1 MLPRFLRSALDSAP
15 SLPSS
20 SLRHLFPCL
29 SYYLSFSL
37 CFILCHSSSL
47 PSYLVLSTFLTLSF
61 SLFHFSLFISVPLSR
76 SLSLFL
82 SLSAI
87 YLSLSF
93 YTPHCRYHA
102 SLSRAR
108 SLLFIS
114 VALMILLRVGDSA
127 NRHCL
132 LPYDRFRSR
141 SCFSKI
147 SKVSAK
153 YNERSQVARN
163 SSPFDIST

>member
-20 SLRHLFPCL
+20 SLRHFFPCL

-47 PSYLVLSTFLTLSF
+47 SSYLVLSTFLTLSF
-61 SLFHFSLFISVPLSR
+61 SLFHFSSFISVPS
-76 SLSLFL
+76 SF
-82 SLSAI
+82 
-87 YLSLSF
+87 SLSF
-93 YTPHCRYHA
+93 CYLFVPIVLYPSLPLSCI

-114 VALMILLRVGDSA
+114 VALMILLPSW
-127 NRHCL
+127 
-132 LPYDRFRSR
+132 RFRKSSLLATVR
-141 SCFSKI
+141 SI
-147 SKVSAK
+147 P
-153 YNERSQVARN
+153 Q
-163 SSPFDIST
+163 PFVFFENLKSFCEIQ